1 MGLEKEKIDVEKFIR
16 DTRISEVDLDKA
28 FFEQASLRAYY
39 GALAA
44 ERESFANR
52 LETAFESQEALLS
65 RNIRQSLI
73 EQKIKPTE
81 KMIEEIMRSDS
92 KWVKMK
98 NAVYEAQA
106 QATIAKA
113 LVQSLV
119 DRRDML
125 IQLGAD
131 RRDESKGQLR
141 MLEIQKDNAALASV
155 RYKAAQALKNSS

>member
-1 MGLEKEKIDVEKFIR
+1 MGLENKLDVEKFVR
-16 DTRISEVDLDKA
+16 DTRISEIDLDKA
-28 FFEQASLRAYY
+28 FLEQSSLRAYY

-52 LETAFESQEALLS
+52 LETVVDAKEATLARQIRAKALDEGKKLS
-65 RNIRQSLI
+65 
-73 EQKIKPTE
+73 E
-81 KMIEEIMRSDS
+81 KMVEELVRSDPS
-92 KWVKMK
+92 WIKMK

-106 QATIAKA
+106 QASIAKA
-113 LVQSLV
+113 FVQSLV

-141 MLEIQKDNAALASV
+141 MLEIQKDNAKLASI
-155 RYKAAQALKNSS
+155 RQRAQNLSS

>member
-1 MGLEKEKIDVEKFIR
+1 MGLEKKLDVEKFVR

-28 FFEQASLRAYY
+28 FFEQSSLRAYY

-44 ERESFANR
+44 EYESFANR
-52 LETAFESQEALLS
+52 LETVVEAKEAVLAREIRAQALAENKKLS
-65 RNIRQSLI
+65 
-73 EQKIKPTE
+73 E
-81 KMIEEIMRSDS
+81 KMVEELVRSDP
-92 KWVKMK
+92 KWIKMK

-113 LVQSLV
+113 FVQSLI

-141 MLEIQKDNAALASV
+141 MLEIQKDNAKLASI
-155 RYKAAQALKNSS
+155 RQKAYNLAS

>member
-1 MGLEKEKIDVEKFIR
+1 MGLEKKLDVEKFVR

-28 FFEQASLRAYY
+28 FFEQSSLRAYY

-44 ERESFANR
+44 EYESFANR
-52 LETAFESQEALLS
+52 LETIVEAKEAVIARQIRAQALNENKKLS
-65 RNIRQSLI
+65 
-73 EQKIKPTE
+73 E
-81 KMIEEIMRSDS
+81 KMVEELVRSDP
-92 KWVKMK
+92 KWIKMK

-113 LVQSLV
+113 FVQSLI

-141 MLEIQKDNAALASV
+141 MLEIQKDNAKLASI
-155 RYKAAQALKNSS
+155 RQKAQNLAS

>member
-1 MGLEKEKIDVEKFIR
+1 MGLEKKLDVEKFVR

-28 FFEQASLRAYY
+28 FFEQSSLRAYY

-44 ERESFANR
+44 EYESFANR
-52 LETAFESQEALLS
+52 LETVVEAKEAVIARQIRAQALNENKKLS
-65 RNIRQSLI
+65 
-73 EQKIKPTE
+73 E
-81 KMIEEIMRSDS
+81 KMVEELVRSDP
-92 KWVKMK
+92 KWIKMK

-113 LVQSLV
+113 FVQSLI

-141 MLEIQKDNAALASV
+141 MLEIQKDNAKLASI
-155 RYKAAQALKNSS
+155 RQKAQNLAS

>member
-1 MGLEKEKIDVEKFIR
+1 MTLKSL
-16 DTRISEVDLDKA
+16 SETLGFPKLTLIKL
-28 FFEQASLRAYY
+28 FLNNLHLRAYY

-52 LETAFESQEALLS
+52 LETVVDAKEATLARQIRAKALDEGKKLS
-65 RNIRQSLI
+65 
-73 EQKIKPTE
+73 E
-81 KMIEEIMRSDS
+81 KMVEELVRSDPS
-92 KWVKMK
+92 WIKMK

-106 QATIAKA
+106 QASIAKA
-113 LVQSLV
+113 FVQSLV

-141 MLEIQKDNAALASV
+141 MLEIQKDNAKLASI
-155 RYKAAQALKNSS
+155 RQRAQNLSS

>member
-1 MGLEKEKIDVEKFIR
+1 MGLEKKLDVEKFVR

-28 FFEQASLRAYY
+28 FFEQSSLRAYY

-44 ERESFANR
+44 EYESFANR
-52 LETAFESQEALLS
+52 LETVVEAKEAVLAREIRAQALNENKKLS
-65 RNIRQSLI
+65 
-73 EQKIKPTE
+73 E
-81 KMIEEIMRSDS
+81 KMVEELVRSDP
-92 KWVKMK
+92 KWIKMK

-113 LVQSLV
+113 FVQSLI

-141 MLEIQKDNAALASV
+141 MLEIQKDNAKLASI
-155 RYKAAQALKNSS
+155 RQKAYNLAS

>member
-1 MGLEKEKIDVEKFIR
+1 MGLEKKLDVEKFVR

-28 FFEQASLRAYY
+28 FLEQSSLRAYY

-44 ERESFANR
+44 EYESFANR
-52 LETAFESQEALLS
+52 LETVVEAKEAVLAREIRAQALNENKKLS
-65 RNIRQSLI
+65 
-73 EQKIKPTE
+73 E
-81 KMIEEIMRSDS
+81 KMVEELVRSDP
-92 KWVKMK
+92 KWIKMK

-113 LVQSLV
+113 FVQSLI

-141 MLEIQKDNAALASV
+141 MLEIQKDNAKLASI
-155 RYKAAQALKNSS
+155 RQKAYNLAS